1 MAKDIVGNNKFLK
14 KLNKEIVLDLIR
26 SNRAISKISLSQL
39 TGLSPTATG
48 MIVSQL
54 LEEGYIHETG
64 SGESRGG
71 RKPILLEL
79 KPRSFYCVGI
89 DIDIGNIYLVLIDL
103 TGEVVFEKSQNR
115 VDNSNPETTLRLI
128 ENEILEILKQHS
140 IDFSMLLGIG
150 MSIPGLVDEV
160 KGEIILAPNLF
171 WENVNVNY
179 YFKKLSNIPLYV
191 ENEAM
196 ASAVCEHWVGQCQ
209 EVDDFVCINVTSGI
223 GAGIFTG
230 GKLYRGVGGS
240 AGEIGHTFIDE
251 NGPKCGCG
259 NYGCLETL
267 ASTKSI
273 VESAKKIVR
282 QGIISSMN
290 THPDIDSINIEQV
303 IEAARNGDEAARNIL
318 LESARY
324 LSLAISNLV
333 NTLNPAKIVIGKEF
347 VKYSDLVMDNIKA
360 IVSGKALKYPTSKV
374 EIVASEIG
382 ERSSTVGAALIPL
395 KVLFGK

>member
-1 MAKDIVGNNKFLK
+1 LRELAGNNKFLK
-14 KLNKEIVLDLIR
+14 KLNKESLLDLIR
-26 SNRAISKISLSQL
+26 LNGAISKVALSQL

-54 LEEGYIHETG
+54 LEDGYIHETG
-64 SGESRGG
+64 IGESSGG

-79 KPRSFYCVGI
+79 KPHSFYSIGI
-89 DIDIGNIYLVLIDL
+89 DIDIDVINLVLIDI
-103 TGEVVFEKSQNR
+103 TGEVIFEKECKR
-115 VDNSNPETTLRLI
+115 LDNSKPEATMQFI
-128 ENEILEILKQHS
+128 ENEILEVLKKYS
-140 IDFSMLLGIG
+140 IDFNKLLGIG
-150 MSIPGLVDEV
+150 ISIPGLVDEV

-171 WENVNVNY
+171 WENVMANI
-179 YFKKLSNIPLYV
+179 YFKKLADIPLYV

-209 EVDDFVCINVTSGI
+209 GIDDFLCINIKSGI

-240 AGEIGHTFIDE
+240 AGEIGHTFVYE

-273 VESAKKIVR
+273 VENAKKIVR

-290 THPDIDSINIEQV
+290 DYEDIDAISIEEV
-303 IEAARNGDEAARNIL
+303 IAAARAGDEAAKNIL

-324 LSLAISNLV
+324 LSLAIANIV

-347 VKYSDLVMDNIKA
+347 VKYSDLVMDNINA
-360 IVSGKALKYPTSKV
+360 IVAGKALKYPASKV
-374 EIVASEIG
+374 EIMVSKIG